1 MDSLRRGRTVLRA
14 TPRRR
19 LRPLIGGAVS
29 VAALVGALCGTTPA
43 SALAGGAPADDRS
56 GACRSARILDAPT
69 CVAHTADGD
78 IGYREVGRGSPLV
91 LIMGLGGSMD
101 DWAPAFVDG
110 LAAQHTVIVFDNA
123 GVGRTSMLPS
133 PLTVS
138 AMADQ
143 TSALISALRL
153 HRPAVLGWSLGGMV
167 AQALAVRDPGQV
179 ARLVLAATQAGTGAS
194 LPIPAAAAAA
204 LNSPDPAVVLSV
216 LFPADQLAAARAYAV
231 AISQYPDFYQAS
243 TAVRAAQNAAL
254 QRWMAGEDPSGTHVG
269 RIHAPVLVADGS
281 SDALDPAPNS
291 AILADSLCRARTI
304 LYPDAGHAFLFQDA
318 SAFVP
323 AVERF
328 AG

>member
-1 MDSLRRGRTVLRA
+1 V
-14 TPRRR
+14 
-19 LRPLIGGAVS
+19 RPLIGCAASVAVL
-29 VAALVGALCGTTPA
+29 VAALCGAAPA
-43 SALAGGAPADDRS
+43 SASAGGVPAGDRS
-56 GACRSARILDAPT
+56 SGCRSSQILDAPT
-69 CVAHTADGD
+69 CVAHTTDGD
-78 IGYREVGRGSPLV
+78 IGYREVGHGSPLV

-110 LAAQHTVIVFDNA
+110 LAAQHTVVVFDNA
-123 GVGRTSMLPS
+123 GVGRTSVLPA

-153 HRPAVLGWSLGGMV
+153 HRPSVLGWSLGGMV
-167 AQALAVRDPGQV
+167 AQALAVRHPGQV
-179 ARLVLAATQAGTGAS
+179 HRLVLAATQAGTGAS

-216 LFPADQLAAARAYAV
+216 LFPADQLSAARAYAL
-231 AISQYPDFYQAS
+231 AISHYPGFYQAPA
-243 TAVRAAQNAAL
+243 AVRAAQNAAL
-254 QRWMAGEDPSGTHVG
+254 QQWMTGEDPSGTRVR
-269 RIHAPVLVADGS
+269 RIHVPVLVADGA
-281 SDALDPAPNS
+281 SDALDPAPNT
-291 AILADSLCRARTI
+291 AILAHSLHRARTI

-328 AG
+328 TG